1 MNVIYVRADGS
12 IAKKV
17 TNANV
22 IDEIDGMTA
31 VVIEQPC
38 RIADSYYANGQ
49 IMQKQRMALEYADG
63 LVGDAIPV
71 DGIPDGSQV
80 TWPDG
85 VVTTE
90 SGSLSFDANVQ
101 GQYTFKVY
109 HPAYYLERITINVA

>member
-22 IDEIDGMTA
+22 IEQIDGMTA

-71 DGIPDGSQV
+71 DGIPDASQV

-90 SGSLSFDANVQ
+90 SWSLSFDANVQ

>member
-63 LVGDAIPV
+63 LAGDAIPV

-90 SGSLSFDANVQ
+90 SWSLSFDANVQ